1 MKRFFFNFIL
11 TLAYLI
17 TFSSIIS
24 AQDQTAQPATED
36 DRPILYEVTE
46 VPPKIE
52 SVTNYLKDIEK
63 HVEAMGD
70 GKKFDSVFA
79 EYKDDVKKTR
89 GRSRSYRT

>member
-46 VPPKIE
+46 VPLKIE
-52 SVTNYLKDIEK
+52 SVTNYLKKIERN
-63 HVEAMGD
+63 VEPMGD
-70 GKKFDSVFA
+70 GKNFDSVYIN
-79 EYKDDVKKTR
+79 YKESAKNLKR
-89 GRSRSYRT
+89 K